1 MTYCRQAHPVHS
13 AGARAFPTGHDSG
26 SIWLAFVI
34 AAEAIKQLQQ
44 ATTMDNRLN
53 HLQLGIRRLF
63 EEVVV
68 VVAWWKAK

>member
-1 MTYCRQAHPVHS
+1 
-13 AGARAFPTGHDSG
+13 
-26 SIWLAFVI
+26 VI

-44 ATTMDNRLN
+44 ATTMDNRLK